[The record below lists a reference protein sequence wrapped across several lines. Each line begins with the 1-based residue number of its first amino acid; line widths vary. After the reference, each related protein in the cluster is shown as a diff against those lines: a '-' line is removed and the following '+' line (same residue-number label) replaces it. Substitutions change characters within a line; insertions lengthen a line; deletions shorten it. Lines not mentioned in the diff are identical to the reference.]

1 MPNRQ
6 ATSKAPAAAA
16 EGVAAMAARG
26 SKAPSISRALA
37 ALHVLGQ
44 SPTPLGV
51 QAVARQLGVVTSSC
65 YYLLQALA
73 AEEMVAFDPDT
84 KRYSLGPGVLTL
96 AQYWYRQNRFG
107 DLVQPHLDQ
116 ISEAFDVTVVATQI
130 FGLDHVTIIAI
141 SRSAGAFRFSAHIGT
156 RFPALTSATGRC
168 IAAFGGHPERE
179 VRARFEQ
186 IKWDQPLDYETWCGQ
201 VERARERGYGVD
213 AGNYISGMISVAA
226 PVWDAQGQM
235 SHAINAIGRASA
247 LEGAQLADL
256 EEAILAAARQM
267 SHRS

>member
-1 MPNRQ
+1 MSDGG
-6 ATSKAPAAAA
+6 AASKAPKA
-16 EGVAAMAARG
+16 ERDRATVAKG
-26 SKAPSISRALA
+26 GKVPSISRALA
-37 ALHVLGQ
+37 AMHILGQ

-51 QAVARQLGVVTSSC
+51 QAIARQLGVVTSSC
-65 YYLLQALA
+65 YYLLQALL

-96 AQYWYRQNRFG
+96 AQYWSRQNRFG

-116 ISEAFDVTVVATQI
+116 ISEAFDVTVVATEI

-168 IAAFGGHPERE
+168 IAAFGGHPENE
-179 VRARFEQ
+179 IRARFNQ
-186 IKWDQPLDYETWCGQ
+186 IKWDQPLDYESWRRQ
-201 VERARERGYGVD
+201 VERTRELGYGVD
-213 AGNYISGMISVAA
+213 AGNFISGMISIAA
-226 PVWDAQGQM
+226 PVWDAQGAV
-235 SHAINAIGRASA
+235 SHGINTIGRASA
-247 LEGAQLADL
+247 LDGARLAGL
-256 EEAILAAARQM
+256 EEAVLTAARQL

>member
-1 MPNRQ
+1 MPTGGPPPKPR
-6 ATSKAPAAAA
+6 TTAAA
-16 EGVAAMAARG
+16 GVKE
-26 SKAPSISRALA
+26 SKAPSITRALA

-65 YYLLQALA
+65 YYLLQALL

-107 DLVQPHLDQ
+107 DLVQPHLDE

-130 FGLDHVTIIAI
+130 FGLDHVTIVAI

-168 IAAFGGHPERE
+168 IAAFGGHSEAE
-179 VRARFEQ
+179 VQARFRQ
-186 IKWDQPLDYETWCGQ
+186 IKWDQPVDYAAWRQQ
-201 VERARERGYGVD
+201 VERARELGYGVD
-213 AGNYISGMISVAA
+213 AGNYIAGMISVAA
-226 PVWDAQGQM
+226 PVWDAQGEV

-247 LEGAQLADL
+247 LEGARLEGL
-256 EEAILAAARQM
+256 EEAVLLAARQM
-267 SHRS
+267 SRRS

>member
-1 MPNRQ
+1 MAIEPGAAR
-6 ATSKAPAAAA
+6 KPEREPAAA
-16 EGVAAMAARG
+16 GVKD
-26 SKAPSISRALA
+26 SKVPSISRAIA

-44 SPTPLGV
+44 SPSPLGV

-65 YYLLQALA
+65 YYLLQALL

-107 DLVQPHLDQ
+107 DLVQPHLDE

-130 FGLDHVTIIAI
+130 FGLDHVTIVAI

-168 IAAFGGHPERE
+168 LAAFGGHSEAE
-179 VRARFEQ
+179 VRASFGQ
-186 IKWDQPLDYETWCGQ
+186 IVWDRALDYDSWRAQ
-201 VERARERGYGVD
+201 VEQARERGYAVD
-213 AGNYISGMISVAA
+213 DGNYISGMISVAA
-226 PVWDAQGQM
+226 PVWDAHGQV

-247 LEGAQLADL
+247 LEGARLSGL
-256 EEAILAAARQM
+256 EEAVLTAARQL
-267 SHRS
+267 SRRS

>member
-1 MPNRQ
+1 MPNGGKP
-6 ATSKAPAAAA
+6 SKPRPADRETAAAVK
-16 EGVAAMAARG
+16 E

-44 SPTPLGV
+44 SPAPLGV
-51 QAVARQLGVVTSSC
+51 QAIARQLGVVTSSC
-65 YYLLQALA
+65 YYLLQALL

-130 FGLDHVTIIAI
+130 FELDHVTIIAI
-141 SRSAGAFRFSAHIGT
+141 SRSHGAFRFSAHIGT

-168 IAAFGGHPERE
+168 IAAFGGHPEAE
-179 VRARFEQ
+179 IKARFQQ
-186 IKWDQPLDYETWCGQ
+186 IKWDQPLDYATWREQ
-201 VERARERGYGVD
+201 VERARALGYAVD

-226 PVWDAQGQM
+226 PVWDAQGQV

-247 LEGAQLADL
+247 LEGARLAGL
-256 EEAILAAARQM
+256 EEAVLTAARQL

>member
-1 MPNRQ
+1 MAKPGGGARAQ
-6 ATSKAPAAAA
+6 AAVAGRDSAAS
-16 EGVAAMAARG
+16 GRG
-26 SKAPSISRALA
+26 GKVPSISRALA
-37 ALHVLGQ
+37 ALHVLGR

-51 QAVARQLGVVTSSC
+51 QAIARQLGVVTSSC
-65 YYLLQALA
+65 YYLLQALL

-116 ISEAFDVTVVATQI
+116 ISEAYDVTVVATEI

-141 SRSAGAFRFSAHIGT
+141 SRPAAGFRFSAHLGT

-168 IAAFGGHPERE
+168 IAAFGGRSEEE
-179 VRARFEQ
+179 VRTRFKQ
-186 IKWDQPLDYETWCGQ
+186 IKWDQPLGYETWREQ
-201 VERARERGYGVD
+201 VERTRERGFGVD
-213 AGNYISGMISVAA
+213 LGNFISGMISVAA
-226 PVWDAQGQM
+226 PVWDAQGQV

-247 LEGAQLADL
+247 LQGARLAGL
-256 EEAILAAARQM
+256 EEAILAAARQL